1 MATDQQTPKNN
12 SGTSLLNPAGAK
24 GQLKDLLHAEPWIE
38 TDLINV
44 ETESGKAIL
53 TGYVYSTT
61 ERNHVEAAAW
71 RLPGVTKVVNRITL
85 IKEQQTYNT

>member
-1 MATDQQTPKNN
+1 MNIAATSPLN
-12 SGTSLLNPAGAK
+12 SVEAK
-24 GQLKDLLHAEPWIE
+24 GRLKDLLRAEPWIE

-44 ETESGKAIL
+44 EAESDKAVL
-53 TGYVYSTT
+53 TGCVYSTT

-85 IKEQQTYNT
+85 IKEQDTNNT